1 MSEVPNFQE
10 LIEAQKKETSKLAPT
25 PAPTGGKK
33 RRTRTK
39 RRVKKARRKTRTRK
53 HKRRTRTRKH
63 KRKGRRGKKTMRGGK
78 SLTMIKGCGY
88 DITKMAN
95 WCDAQAARNNGTG
108 YPGGMY
114 VDPDNECNPVEL
126 DWGDCTT
133 AAEIRDGNISPERP
147 RDANQPGGKKRRK
160 QNRRK
165 YKRRSTKKRRGNKRR
180 QRKTKNRRHQR
191 GGESFK
197 DRRDRLIGDVNKE
210 REMQGKDVVPKQHI
224 TDHVDKMVQGRKN
237 IHSFEIKDALKSAD
251 KDGNTKPSW
260 TGFLASVSP
269 VSTSHG
275 RRVEVRE
282 EVKRVKENNPTLANI
297 DAAGEKAA
305 ELRAK
310 QEVFN
315 NMERHVRGAAQL
327 HDDINR
333 SQLRAADAER
343 NRKANAE
350 FKQEQRDAPRDFS
363 NLTSSPD
370 IADGEMAIPDD
381 A

>member
-1 MSEVPNFQE
+1 MSEVPDFQK
-10 LIEAQKKETSKLAPT
+10 LIESQKKETSNLAPT

-33 RRTRTK
+33 RRTKTK

-78 SLTMIKGCGY
+78 NVHKIKECETY
-88 DITKMAN
+88 DMTKLAN
-95 WCDAQAARNNGTG
+95 WCDKQQRETG

-114 VDPDNECNPVEL
+114 VDPDNKCQAQVLE
-126 DWGDCTT
+126 WGDCTT
-133 AAEIRDGNISPERP
+133 AAETRDGNHVGGP
-147 RDANQPGGKKRRK
+147 DGGKKRRK

-180 QRKTKNRRHQR
+180 QRKTKNRRR
-191 GGESFK
+191 RGGGESFN
-197 DRRDRLIGDVNKE
+197 DRRDRFIGNVNKE
-210 REMQGKDVVPKQHI
+210 REMQGKDVVPRQHI
-224 TDHVDKMVQGRKN
+224 TDHIDKMVQGRKN
-237 IHSFEIKDALKSAD
+237 IHEHQIKDALKSAD
-251 KDGNTKPSW
+251 DEGNTKPSW

-327 HDDINR
+327 HDNINR
-333 SQLRAADAER
+333 AELRAADAER

-363 NLTSSPD
+363 NLTSSPV

-381 A
+381 ADA